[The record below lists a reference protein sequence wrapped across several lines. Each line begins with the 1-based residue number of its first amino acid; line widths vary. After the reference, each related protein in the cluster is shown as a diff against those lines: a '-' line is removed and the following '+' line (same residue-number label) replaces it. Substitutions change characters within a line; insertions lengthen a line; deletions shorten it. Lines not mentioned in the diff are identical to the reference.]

1 MMRRFGL
8 PVLPLIL
15 GVILGPRLEKQL
27 RTSLQLSDGHVSGL
41 WSEPVAVVV
50 YVVVA
55 VVLAWPLVA
64 RLARLRRTAAARPW
78 TRPAPSRRRW
88 THDERRGRLRPEPRG
103 RVRARPRDDR
113 GPLAVGTGW
122 WW

>member
-27 RTSLQLSDGHVSGL
+27 RTSLQLCDGHISGL

-50 YVVVA
+50 YVDRRARAALAAGHPAARRRAVA
-55 VVLAWPLVA
+55 GRGVASVA
-64 RLARLRRTAAARPW
+64 RPT
-78 TRPAPSRRRW
+78 
-88 THDERRGRLRPEPRG
+88 EPRTTG
-103 RVRARPRDDR
+103 RR
-113 GPLAVGTGW
+113 
-122 WW
+122 